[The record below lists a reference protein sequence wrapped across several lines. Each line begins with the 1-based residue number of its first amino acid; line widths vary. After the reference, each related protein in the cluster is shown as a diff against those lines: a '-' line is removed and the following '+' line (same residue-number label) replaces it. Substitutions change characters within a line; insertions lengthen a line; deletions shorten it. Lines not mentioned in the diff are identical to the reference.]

1 MNNILGAFMNLMAQG
16 GQNPQNLVNSILQ
29 NNPDFAKAIQGQ
41 NPQSLAMQ
49 ELQRRGIDPRQF
61 MSMINGNGRR

>member
-1 MNNILGAFMNLMAQG
+1 MMNNIMGAFMNLMAQG
-16 GQNPQNLVNSILQ
+16 GRNPQNLVNSILQ

-61 MSMINGNGRR
+61 MSMINGGRR

>member
-1 MNNILGAFMNLMAQG
+1 MMNNIMGAFMNLMSQG

-61 MSMINGNGRR
+61 MSMINGGRR